1 MSGSR
6 PTQVQE
12 SEGPRGTGKRRLLF
26 WLVVTVAANAVFD
39 VVVSL
44 PYDDLGFAIFATT
57 GLAAFFAF
65 AWVLLDAR
73 ERSLDLRPWGTAVAL
88 LTKLA
93 LPVYFVVSRGWRQG
107 LLASLATVVF
117 LAALLGVYIGVAQL
131 TAALW
136 ALFS

>member
-1 MSGSR
+1 MSVTR
-6 PTQVQE
+6 QTQVQE
-12 SEGPRGTGKRRLLF
+12 GEGPRGTGKRRLLF
-26 WLVVTVAANAVFD
+26 WLVVTVVANAVFD
-39 VVVSL
+39 VVVAL

-65 AWVLLDAR
+65 GWVLLDAR
-73 ERSLDLRPWGTAVAL
+73 ERSLDLRPWGAAVAL

-107 LLASLATVVF
+107 LLANLATVAF